1 VVRAYPSAMKTLTA
15 ILTVVLGAS
24 MVFAGTRTRW
34 STEELATMRE
44 LSIDAL
50 EKLPA
55 DPTNKY
61 ADDPAAA
68 ALGKKIFF
76 DTRFSSNGKVACA
89 TCHAPEKDFQ
99 DNSQFGHGVGVTGR
113 RTMPIVGTAYGAYM
127 FWDGRKDSGWS
138 QALGPLESPVEHG
151 GNRALY
157 VAVMAKYY
165 HDEYHAVFGMDH
177 DTTRVFANMGKA
189 IAAYERTLNHNSS
202 RFDEY
207 VRLGDGLNDQ
217 ELKGL
222 KLFMGKARCAEC
234 HQGPML
240 TDNSFHNIGIKS
252 NDLGRIEGA
261 KKVAH
266 DEFNCL
272 SKYSDA
278 KPEQCQEL
286 QYIDTV
292 SAELVG
298 AFKTP
303 SLRNVTKRA
312 PYMHDGSLRT
322 LDDVLD
328 HYVTAP
334 NATVGKSELKK
345 VRLNKKEREAIKAF
359 LRSLESEV
367 LER

>member
-1 VVRAYPSAMKTLTA
+1 MKALVA
-15 ILTVVLGAS
+15 VLMVLIL
-24 MVFAGTRTRW
+24 GTGIAATTKRSSW
-34 STEELATMRE
+34 SEEELATMRD

-55 DPTNKY
+55 DPTNRY
-61 ADDPAAA
+61 ADNAAAA
-68 ALGKKIFF
+68 ALGKTIFF
-76 DTRFSSNGKVACA
+76 DTRFSSNGKVACG
-89 TCHAPEKDFQ
+89 TCHEPAKDFQ
-99 DNSQFGHGVGVTGR
+99 DSKQFGQGVGTTGR
-113 RTMPIVGTAYGAYM
+113 RTMPIVGTAYSAYL

-157 VAVMAKYY
+157 AAVIQRYY
-165 HDEYHAVFGMDH
+165 DKQYKSVFGDDYR
-177 DTTRVFANMGKA
+177 DTTRVFANVGKA
-189 IAAYERTLNHNSS
+189 IAAFERTMNHNSS

-207 VRLGDGLNDQ
+207 VRLGSGLSQ
-217 ELKGL
+217 KEIHGL
-222 KLFMGKARCAEC
+222 QLFLGKARCAEC
-234 HQGPML
+234 HTGPML
-240 TDNSFHNIGIKS
+240 TDNSFHNIGIRS
-252 NDLGRIEGA
+252 ADVGRSKGA
-261 KKVAH
+261 KLVAH

-278 KPEQCQEL
+278 KPEQCTEL

-303 SLRNVTKRA
+303 SLRNVTKRS

-328 HYVTAP
+328 HYVEAP
-334 NATVGKSELKK
+334 TATVGKSEIKRI
-345 VRLNKKEREAIKAF
+345 RLTKHERNALKAF
-359 LRSLESEV
+359 LRTLESDV